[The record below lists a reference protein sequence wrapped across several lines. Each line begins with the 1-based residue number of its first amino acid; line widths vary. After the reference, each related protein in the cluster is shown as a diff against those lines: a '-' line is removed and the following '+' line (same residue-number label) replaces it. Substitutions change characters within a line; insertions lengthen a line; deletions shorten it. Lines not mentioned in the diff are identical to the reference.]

1 MDLIR
6 IEYDF
11 GNVDGVTDK
20 LTKIITIGTKMIESK
35 LDIGIDRDIE
45 LGKDYKLQTKF
56 FSRLKEQ
63 GVAVVYKDKLTLN
76 IYPTMVCLTV
86 AFKDMEA
93 FEMAS
98 LKSVETSLREAVLN
112 KYIPIILNNVDT
124 FSKGA

>member
-11 GNVDGVTDK
+11 GNVDGITDK

-45 LGKDYKLQTKF
+45 LGRAYKLQTKF
-56 FSRLKEQ
+56 FSRLKEK

-86 AFKDMEA
+86 AFKDMEV

-98 LKSVETSLREAVLN
+98 LKSVENSLRDAVLN
-112 KYIPIILNNVDT
+112 KYIPIILNNVNT

>member
-11 GNVDGVTDK
+11 GDVDGITDK
-20 LTKIITIGTKMIESK
+20 LTKIITIGTKMIENK
-35 LDIGIDRDIE
+35 LNIGIDGDIE

-56 FSRLKEQ
+56 FSRLKEK
-63 GVAVVYKDKLTLN
+63 GVAVIYKDKLTLN

-86 AFKDMEA
+86 AFKDMEV

-98 LKSVETSLREAVLN
+98 LKSVENSLRDAILN
-112 KYIPIILNNVDT
+112 KYIPIILNNVNT
-124 FSKGA
+124 ISKGV

>member
-11 GNVDGVTDK
+11 GNVDGLSEK
-20 LTKIITIGTKMIESK
+20 LTKIITIGTSMIESK

-45 LGKDYKLQTKF
+45 LGRDYKLQAKF
-56 FSRLKEQ
+56 FSRLKEK

-98 LKSVETSLREAVLN
+98 LRSVETSLRDAVLN
-112 KYIPIILNNVDT
+112 KYIPIILDDVAKI
-124 FSKGA
+124 SKGV

>member
-45 LGKDYKLQTKF
+45 LGRAYKLQTKF
-56 FSRLKEQ
+56 FSRLKEH

-124 FSKGA
+124 FSKGE

>member
-1 MDLIR
+1 MDIIR

-11 GNVDGVTDK
+11 GSTDGVSEK
-20 LTKIITIGTKMIESK
+20 LTKIITLGTKMIDSK

-45 LGKDYKLQTKF
+45 LSKDFKLQAKF
-56 FSRLKEQ
+56 FSRLKEN
-63 GVAVVYKDKLTLN
+63 GVAVVYKDKITLN

-98 LKSVETSLREAVLN
+98 LKSVETSLRDSVLN
-112 KYIPIILNNVDT
+112 KYIPIILDSVNNI
-124 FSKGA
+124 SKGV

>member
-45 LGKDYKLQTKF
+45 LGTDYKLQTKF

-76 IYPTMVCLTV
+76 IYPPTVRLTV
-86 AFKDMEA
+86 AFKDMEV

>member
-11 GNVDGVTDK
+11 GNVDGVSEK
-20 LTKIITIGTKMIESK
+20 LSKIITIGTKMIESK

-112 KYIPIILNNVDT
+112 KYIPIILNNVDM

>member
-11 GNVDGVTDK
+11 GDVDCLPEK
-20 LTKIITIGTKMIESK
+20 LSKIIAIGTKMIESK

-112 KYIPIILNNVDT
+112 KYIPIILNKVNT

>member
-11 GNVDGVTDK
+11 GDADGLPEK

-35 LDIGIDRDIE
+35 LDIGIDKDIE

-56 FSRLKEQ
+56 FSRLKEK

-98 LKSVETSLREAVLN
+98 LKSVETSLRDAILN
-112 KYIPIILNNVDT
+112 KYIPIILNNVNT

>member
-11 GNVDGVTDK
+11 GNVDGVSEK
-20 LTKIITIGTKMIESK
+20 LSKIITIGTKMIESK

>member
-11 GNVDGVTDK
+11 GNVDGITDK

-45 LGKDYKLQTKF
+45 LGRAYKLQTKF

-86 AFKDMEA
+86 AFKDMEV

-98 LKSVETSLREAVLN
+98 LKSVENSLRDAVLN
-112 KYIPIILNNVDT
+112 KYIPIILNNVNT
-124 FSKGA
+124 ISKGV

>member
-11 GNVDGVTDK
+11 GNVDGITDK

-45 LGKDYKLQTKF
+45 LGKDYKLQVKF
-56 FSRLKEQ
+56 FSRLNEQ

-98 LKSVETSLREAVLN
+98 LKSVETSLRDAVLN

-124 FSKGA
+124 FSKGE

>member
-11 GNVDGVTDK
+11 GNVDGVSEK
-20 LTKIITIGTKMIESK
+20 LSKIITIGTKMIESK

-86 AFKDMEA
+86 SFKDMEA

>member
-11 GNVDGVTDK
+11 GDVDGITDK

-45 LGKDYKLQTKF
+45 LGRAYKLQTKF
-56 FSRLKEQ
+56 FSRLKEK

-86 AFKDMEA
+86 AFKDMEV

-98 LKSVETSLREAVLN
+98 LKSVENSLRDAVLN
-112 KYIPIILNNVDT
+112 KYIPIILNNVNT
-124 FSKGA
+124 ISKGV

>member
-11 GNVDGVTDK
+11 GDVDGITDK

-45 LGKDYKLQTKF
+45 LGRAYKLQTKF
-56 FSRLKEQ
+56 FSRLKEK

-86 AFKDMEA
+86 AFKDMEV

-98 LKSVETSLREAVLN
+98 LKSVENSLRDAVLN
-112 KYIPIILNNVDT
+112 KYIPIILNNVNT

>member
-11 GNVDGVTDK
+11 GDVDGVTDK

>member
-20 LTKIITIGTKMIESK
+20 LSKIITIGTKMIESK

>member
-1 MDLIR
+1 MDIIR

-11 GNVDGVTDK
+11 GNTDGVSEK
-20 LTKIITIGTKMIESK
+20 LTKIITLGTKMIESK

-45 LGKDYKLQTKF
+45 LGKDFKLQAKF
-56 FSRLKEQ
+56 FSRLKEL
-63 GVAVVYKDKLTLN
+63 GVAVVYKDKITLN

-98 LKSVETSLREAVLN
+98 LKSVETSLRDSVLN
-112 KYIPIILNNVDT
+112 KYIPIILDSVNKI
-124 FSKGA
+124 SKGV

>member
-11 GNVDGVTDK
+11 GNIDGVTDK

-112 KYIPIILNNVDT
+112 KYIPIILNEVNRI
-124 FSKGA
+124 SKGV

>member
-1 MDLIR
+1 MDIIR

-11 GNVDGVTDK
+11 GNTDGVTEK
-20 LTKIITIGTKMIESK
+20 LTKIITLGTKMIESK

-45 LGKDYKLQTKF
+45 LGRDFKLQAKF
-56 FSRLKEQ
+56 FSRLKEK

-93 FEMAS
+93 FEMAY
-98 LKSVETSLREAVLN
+98 LKSVEDSFRDFILN
-112 KYIPIILNNVDT
+112 KYIPIILDSVT
-124 FSKGA
+124 KISKGV

>member
-11 GNVDGVTDK
+11 GNVDGVSDK
-20 LTKIITIGTKMIESK
+20 LTKIITIGTKMIERK

-112 KYIPIILNNVDT
+112 KYIPIILNNVDM

>member
-76 IYPTMVCLTV
+76 IYPTMVCLSV

>member
-11 GNVDGVTDK
+11 GNVDGVSEK
-20 LTKIITIGTKMIESK
+20 LTKIITIGTKLIENK
-35 LDIGIDRDIE
+35 LNIGIDRDIE

-56 FSRLKEQ
+56 FSRLKEK

-86 AFKDMEA
+86 AFKDMEV

-98 LKSVETSLREAVLN
+98 LKSVENSLRDAVLN
-112 KYIPIILNNVDT
+112 KYIPIILNNVYT

>member
-20 LTKIITIGTKMIESK
+20 LTKIITIGTSMIESK

>member
-11 GNVDGVTDK
+11 GNIDGVTDK

-35 LDIGIDRDIE
+35 LDIGIDKDIE

-124 FSKGA
+124 FSKEA

>member
-45 LGKDYKLQTKF
+45 LGRAYKLQTKF

-76 IYPTMVCLTV
+76 IYPTMVCLTM

>member
-112 KYIPIILNNVDT
+112 KYIPIILNNVNT

>member
-11 GNVDGVTDK
+11 GNVDGLSEK

-45 LGKDYKLQTKF
+45 LG
-56 FSRLKEQ
+56 R
-63 GVAVVYKDKLTLN
+63 VYKDKLTLN

-98 LKSVETSLREAVLN
+98 LRSVETSLRDAVLN
-112 KYIPIILNNVDT
+112 KYIPIILDDVT
-124 FSKGA
+124 KISKGV

>member
-11 GNVDGVTDK
+11 GNVDGITDK

-45 LGKDYKLQTKF
+45 LGRAYKLQTKF
-56 FSRLKEQ
+56 FSRLKEK

-86 AFKDMEA
+86 AFKDMEV

-98 LKSVETSLREAVLN
+98 LKSVENSLRDAVLN
-112 KYIPIILNNVDT
+112 KYIPIILNNVNT
-124 FSKGA
+124 ISKGV

>member
-11 GNVDGVTDK
+11 GNVDGITDK

-56 FSRLKEQ
+56 FSRLKEK

-86 AFKDMEA
+86 AFKDMEV

-98 LKSVETSLREAVLN
+98 LKSVENSLRDAVLN
-112 KYIPIILNNVDT
+112 KYIPIILNNVNT
-124 FSKGA
+124 ISKGV

>member
-1 MDLIR
+1 MDIIR

-11 GNVDGVTDK
+11 GNTDGVSEK
-20 LTKIITIGTKMIESK
+20 LTKIITLGTKMIESK

-45 LGKDYKLQTKF
+45 LSKDFKLQAKF

-63 GVAVVYKDKLTLN
+63 GVAVVYKDKITLN

-98 LKSVETSLREAVLN
+98 LKSVETSLRDSVLN
-112 KYIPIILNNVDT
+112 KYIPIILDSVNMI
-124 FSKGA
+124 SKGV

>member
-98 LKSVETSLREAVLN
+98 LKSVETSLREAILN

>member
-11 GNVDGVTDK
+11 GNVDGITDK
-20 LTKIITIGTKMIESK
+20 LPKIITIGTKMIESK

-45 LGKDYKLQTKF
+45 LGRAYKLQTKF
-56 FSRLKEQ
+56 FSRLKEK

-86 AFKDMEA
+86 AFKDMEV

-98 LKSVETSLREAVLN
+98 LKSVENSLRDAVLN
-112 KYIPIILNNVDT
+112 KYIPIILNNVNT
-124 FSKGA
+124 ISKGV

>member
-1 MDLIR
+1 MDIIR

-11 GNVDGVTDK
+11 GNTDGVSEK
-20 LTKIITIGTKMIESK
+20 LTRIITLGTKMIESK

-45 LGKDYKLQTKF
+45 FSEDFKLQAKF

-63 GVAVVYKDKLTLN
+63 GVAVVYKDKITLN

-98 LKSVETSLREAVLN
+98 LKSVETSLRDSVLN
-112 KYIPIILNNVDT
+112 KYIPIILDSVNMI
-124 FSKGA
+124 SKGV

>member
-11 GNVDGVTDK
+11 GDVDGLSDK

-56 FSRLKEQ
+56 FYRLKEQ

-76 IYPTMVCLTV
+76 IYPTMVCLTM

-124 FSKGA
+124 FSKGE